1 MTKKKKKERREC
13 TANGPAAESE
23 IISGVC
29 LDLGSSSQ
37 RTVRRYEEVGGSER
51 DSVKD
56 AGFCHDAETE
66 WSKSPADLWGEM

>member
-1 MTKKKKKERREC
+1 MRRW
-13 TANGPAAESE
+13 GGRSE
-23 IISGVC
+23 G
-29 LDLGSSSQ
+29 
-37 RTVRRYEEVGGSER
+37 